1 MYCPF
6 KLDSHPDNH
15 SQTPRGVLRI
25 SNDRDDRL
33 GAKIKLKK
41 KPQGLPT
48 KPPKIP
54 GSKLNP
60 EKSHP
65 IEYASTTTN
74 PRIALNT
81 QKYPDLN

>member
-6 KLDSHPDNH
+6 KLDSHPDNDG
-15 SQTPRGVLRI
+15 QTPRGVLRI
-25 SNDRDDRL
+25 SSDN
-33 GAKIKLKK
+33 GGENQIKRKTL
-41 KPQGLPT
+41 GLPT

-65 IEYASTTTN
+65 IEYASTDTN
-74 PRIALNT
+74 PQIALNT